1 MKRKIF
7 STLLMGA
14 FFIASMSMFTS
25 CKDYD
30 DDINDL
36 QAQIDKAALKTDL
49 DNLSSTLTSVKTTA
63 DNALAQATANKAD
76 VQAAKDAA
84 TQAAAQVAEAVK
96 QASDA
101 STAATTAKTV
111 ADEAKKA
118 ADAAAADASEALKQA
133 AANSALAGELQK
145 AVKTMQD
152 EYAKYA
158 ETNDAQLK
166 ELAANVKKFKAAVSG
181 IWSAVSNVE
190 LFGTLSADGTFTFA
204 NADKANYITFE
215 TGSIS
220 KNLTFGSEKV
230 KANNKTIQNDA
241 APKAQYTKDATISFP
256 AQVVVR
262 VNPAN
267 AQVTKDMVKIVNSKG
282 EELKVLAVDSVW
294 AFDQV
299 ATRAASEGGLFVVS
313 LKVAPNTTDAAL
325 KKAVTK
331 DNGRVA
337 FFVAINNTSVN
348 DEAQGT
354 DTKDR
359 YAITTRDFE
368 VKDPTAYKGAS
379 SLAAVKIY
387 SENTMTEANA
397 KTLDQIKAREDP
409 RKNEADIPATSGE
422 NIIIDFSGLQNVDKF
437 YVVRD
442 DWFVGESDASEINA
456 WNSYS
461 YKGLSQVIDVN
472 NGTGKGQ
479 VSVTLPEVKGDEVG
493 FRIFA
498 VNYDGTLVDAD
509 GAAFYVYVGEDA
521 NAASVKGSFV
531 ATKAGQGEQ
540 TTGWLPISGS
550 LKDGVALPS
559 TVTFKVNGKDIT
571 AAVAYAKDDKGTAA
585 SNNSEI
591 KYAQFTIQNQ
601 IKDWEDGATANFQLV
616 SKDAKGNQENLI
628 NVELTKTMPTAET
641 TKALMDYSWK
651 AEQLVNGVY
660 TAYLYPAGDA
670 WKTANV
676 ANGYKN
682 LNQAINGLKD
692 GFYIQIANA
701 ALKTVSNKQ
710 VYANNLIAS
719 ATPWK
724 INVSNAAD
732 DNGTKLIDNET
743 KHETTIGY
751 NYGEIS
757 SDPDKN
763 DYIVNVETVNT
774 IFACPLNTTAQ
785 TYAYGKHTYTGADK
799 KSYTEDANY
808 IVYNT
813 TSIKGV
819 DSGEEINLLDCIIGT
834 NKFDNSVFG
843 GKLSTLLTSK
853 YVSATAKL
861 TSDANG
867 NEDYFTVTIAKDGTI
882 KFTPQSGTTNP
893 VADVPSTLTIT
904 LKDAF
909 GHDNVYKL
917 PFTVKRAK

>member
-190 LFGTLSADGTFTFA
+190 LFGTLSADGKFTFA
-204 NADKANYITFE
+204 NADAANYITFE

-220 KNLTFGSEKV
+220 KDLTFGSEKV

-325 KKAVTK
+325 KKAVAADGK
-331 DNGRVA
+331 KVA

-368 VKDPTAYKGAS
+368 VNDPTAYKGAT

-397 KTLDQIKAREDP
+397 KTLDKIKDRET
-409 RKNEADIPATSGE
+409 RKSYADIPATSGE
-422 NIIIDFSGLQNVDKF
+422 NIVIDFSGLQNVDKF

-531 ATKAGQGEQ
+531 ATKAGAGEQ

-550 LKDGVALPS
+550 LKNGEALPP

-571 AAVAYAKDDKGTAA
+571 AAVTYAKDDKGTTA
-585 SNNSEI
+585 SNVSET
-591 KYAQFTIQNQ
+591 KYAQFTIQNE
-601 IKDWEDGATANFQLV
+601 IKDWEDGATANFQIV
-616 SKDAKGNQENLI
+616 SKDAKGNQENVI

-641 TKALMDYSWK
+641 TKALMNYSWK

-660 TAYLYPAGDA
+660 TAYLYPENDA
-670 WKTANV
+670 WTTATA
-676 ANGYKN
+676 ANGYKD

-701 ALKTVSNKQ
+701 DLKTVSGKN
-710 VYANNLIAS
+710 VYAKNLVAS

-785 TYAYGKHTYTGADK
+785 TYAFGKREYTVGNK
-799 KSYTEDANY
+799 KLTEDVNY

-813 TSIKGV
+813 TSAIGV
-819 DSGEEINLLDCIIGT
+819 DTKTPVNLLKYIIGT

-843 GKLSTLLTSK
+843 GELSTLLASK

-861 TSDANG
+861 TSNANG
-867 NEDYFTVTIAKDGTI
+867 NEDYFTVTIANGAIT
-882 KFTPQSGTTNP
+882 FTPQSGTTNP

-917 PFTVKRAK
+917 PFTVKRAE

>member
-1 MKRKIF
+1 
-7 STLLMGA
+7 MGA

-111 ADEAKKA
+111 AEEAKKA

-166 ELAANVKKFKAAVSG
+166 ELADNVKKFQAAVSG
-181 IWSAVSNVE
+181 IWSAVSHIE
-190 LFGTLSADGTFTFA
+190 LFGTLDATGKFEFAKADEG
-204 NADKANYITFE
+204 NYITFE
-215 TGSIS
+215 TGAIS
-220 KNLTFGSEKV
+220 NDRTFGNEKIT
-230 KANNKTIQNDA
+230 ANNKTIQNNA

-262 VNPAN
+262 VDPAN

-299 ATRAASEGGLFVVS
+299 AVRTRAASEGGLFVVS

-368 VKDPTAYKGAS
+368 VNDPSAYQGAT

-387 SENTMTEANA
+387 SENTMTKANA
-397 KTLDQIKAREDP
+397 TTLDQIKDRES
-409 RKNEADIPATSGE
+409 RKNYADIPATSGE

-442 DWFVGESDASEINA
+442 DWFVRESDASEINA

-479 VSVTLPEVKGDEVG
+479 ISVTLPNVKGDEIG

-498 VNYDGTLVDAD
+498 VNYDGKLVAES
-509 GAAFYVYVGEDA
+509 GNAFYVYVGEDA

-531 ATKAGQGEQ
+531 ATKAAANSQ
-540 TTGWLPISGS
+540 TTGYLPISGS
-550 LKDGVALPS
+550 LKDGEGALPS
-559 TVTFKVNGKDIT
+559 TVKFKVNGKEIT
-571 AAVAYAKDDKGTAA
+571 ATVEYAKDDKGTQAGK
-585 SNNSEI
+585 NSEI
-591 KYAQFTIQNQ
+591 KYAQFTIQDE
-601 IKDWEDGATANFQLV
+601 IKNWEDGATANFQLV
-616 SKDAKGNQENLI
+616 SKDDKGNQENVI

-641 TKALMDYSWK
+641 TKALMNYSWK

-660 TAYLYPAGDA
+660 TAYLYPENDA
-670 WKTANV
+670 WTTATA
-676 ANGYKN
+676 ANGYKD

-701 ALKTVSNKQ
+701 DSKKVSNKN
-710 VYANNLIAS
+710 VYAKNLVAS
-719 ATPWK
+719 AEPWK
-724 INVSNAAD
+724 INVSNDAD
-732 DNGTKLIDNET
+732 DNGTKLIDNVT

-785 TYAYGKHTYTGADK
+785 TYAFGKREYTVGNK
-799 KSYTEDANY
+799 TLTEDVNY

-813 TSIKGV
+813 TSAIGV
-819 DSGEEINLLDCIIGT
+819 DTKEKVNLLDYIMGT

-861 TSDANG
+861 TSNANG
-867 NEDYFTVTIAKDGTI
+867 NEDYFKVAIANGAIT
-882 KFTPQSGTTNP
+882 FTPQSGTTNP

-904 LKDAF
+904 LTDAF
-909 GHDNVYKL
+909 GHANVYKL
-917 PFTVKRAK
+917 PFTVKRAE

>member
-111 ADEAKKA
+111 AEEAKKA

-190 LFGTLSADGTFTFA
+190 LFGTLSADGKFTFA

-215 TGSIS
+215 TGSI
-220 KNLTFGSEKV
+220 KDDLTFGNEKV

-313 LKVAPNTTDAAL
+313 LKVAPNTSDAAL
-325 KKAVTK
+325 EKAVKK

-368 VKDPTAYKGAS
+368 VKDPTTYQGAN

-397 KTLDQIKAREDP
+397 KTLDQIKDRET
-409 RKNEADIPATSGE
+409 RKKYADIPATSGE
-422 NIIIDFSGLQNVDKF
+422 NIVIDFSGMQNVDKF

-442 DWFVGESDASEINA
+442 DWYVGESDASEINA

-509 GAAFYVYVGEDA
+509 GAAFYVFVGEDA

-531 ATKAGQGEQ
+531 ATKAAANSQ

-550 LKDGVALPS
+550 LKDGKTLPN
-559 TVTFKVNGKDIT
+559 TVTFKVNGTNIT
-571 AAVAYAKDDKGTAA
+571 AAVTYAKDDKGTQA
-585 SNNSEI
+585 SKNSEI
-591 KYAQFTIQNQ
+591 KYVQFTIQDE
-601 IKDWEDGATANFQLV
+601 IKKWEDGATANFQIV
-616 SKDAKGNQENLI
+616 SKDGKGNQENLI

-641 TKALMDYSWK
+641 TKALMNYSWK

-660 TAYLYPAGDA
+660 TAYLYPEGD
-670 WKTANV
+670 WTTAA
-676 ANGYKN
+676 ANGYKD

-710 VYANNLIAS
+710 VYANNLIAN

-732 DNGTKLIDNET
+732 DNGTKLIDNVT

-751 NYGEIS
+751 NYGNIS

-763 DYIVNVETVNT
+763 AYIVNVETVNT

-785 TYAYGKHTYTGADK
+785 TYAFGKREY
-799 KSYTEDANY
+799 KSGTKTLTEDVNY

-813 TSIKGV
+813 ASAIGV
-819 DSGEEINLLDCIIGT
+819 DTKEKVNLLEYIIGT
-834 NKFDNSVFG
+834 NKFDNHEFG
-843 GKLSTLLTSK
+843 GNLSKLLTSK

-861 TSDANG
+861 TSNANG
-867 NEDYFTVTIAKDGTI
+867 NEDYFKVAIANGAIT
-882 KFTPQSGTTNP
+882 FTPQSGTTNP

-904 LKDAF
+904 LTDAF

-917 PFTVKRAK
+917 PFTVKRAE

>member
-1 MKRKIF
+1 
-7 STLLMGA
+7 MGA

-220 KNLTFGSEKV
+220 KDLTFGSEKV

-325 KKAVTK
+325 KKAVTA
-331 DNGRVA
+331 NGNKVA

-368 VKDPTAYKGAS
+368 VNDPTAYKGAT

-387 SENTMTEANA
+387 SENTMTEVNA
-397 KTLDQIKAREDP
+397 KTLDQIKDRET
-409 RKNEADIPATSGE
+409 RKNFADIPATSGE
-422 NIIIDFSGLQNVDKF
+422 NIVIDFSGLQNVDKF

-531 ATKAGQGEQ
+531 ATKAAANGQ

-550 LKDGVALPS
+550 LKDGVALPN
-559 TVTFKVNGKDIT
+559 TVKFKVNGKDIT

-585 SNNSEI
+585 SKNSEI
-591 KYAQFTIQNQ
+591 KYAQFTIQNE
-601 IKDWEDGATANFQLV
+601 IKDWEDGATANFQIV

-660 TAYLYPAGDA
+660 TAYLYPGNATTGD
-670 WKTANV
+670 WTTADA
-676 ANGYKN
+676 ANGYKD

-701 ALKTVSNKQ
+701 DLKTVSGKQ
-710 VYANNLIAS
+710 VYADNLVAS
-719 ATPWK
+719 ATPWQIK
-724 INVSNAAD
+724 VSNAAD
-732 DNGTKLIDNET
+732 ANGTMLIDNET

-751 NYGEIS
+751 NYGAIS

-785 TYAYGKHTYTGADK
+785 TYAFGKREYTSGNK
-799 KSYTEDANY
+799 TLTEDVNY
-808 IVYNT
+808 IVYHT
-813 TSIKGV
+813 TSAIGV
-819 DSGEEINLLDCIIGT
+819 DTKTTVNLLDYIIGT

-861 TSDANG
+861 TSNANG
-867 NEDYFTVTIAKDGTI
+867 NEDYFTVTIANGAIT
-882 KFTPQSGTTNP
+882 FTPQSGTTNP

-917 PFTVKRAK
+917 PFTVKRAE

>member
-190 LFGTLSADGTFTFA
+190 LFGTLSADGKFTFA

-215 TGSIS
+215 TGSI
-220 KNLTFGSEKV
+220 KDDLTFGNEKV
-230 KANNKTIQNDA
+230 TANNKTIQNNA

-368 VKDPTAYKGAS
+368 VNDPTAYKGATT
-379 SLAAVKIY
+379 LRAVKIY

-397 KTLDQIKAREDP
+397 KTLDQIKDRET
-409 RKNEADIPATSGE
+409 RKNYADIPATSGE
-422 NIIIDFSGLQNVDKF
+422 NIVIDFSGLQNVDKF

-509 GAAFYVYVGEDA
+509 GAAFYVFVGEDA

-531 ATKAGQGEQ
+531 ATKAAANNQ

-550 LKDGVALPS
+550 LKDGKALPS

-585 SNNSEI
+585 TKNSEI

-616 SKDAKGNQENLI
+616 SKDDKGNQENLI

-641 TKALMDYSWK
+641 TKALMNYSWK
-651 AEQLVNGVY
+651 DKQLVNGVY
-660 TAYLYPAGDA
+660 TAYLYPENDA
-670 WKTANV
+670 WTTANA
-676 ANGYKN
+676 ANGYKD

-732 DNGTKLIDNET
+732 DNGTKLIDNVT

-751 NYGEIS
+751 NYGAIS

-785 TYAYGKHTYTGADK
+785 TYAFGKREY
-799 KSYTEDANY
+799 KSGTKTLTEDVNY

-813 TSIKGV
+813 ASAIGV
-819 DSGEEINLLDCIIGT
+819 DTKKNVNLLEYIIGT

-867 NEDYFTVTIAKDGTI
+867 NEDYFTVAIANGTMT
-882 KFTPQSGTTNP
+882 FTPQSGTTNP

-917 PFTVKRAK
+917 PFTVKRAE